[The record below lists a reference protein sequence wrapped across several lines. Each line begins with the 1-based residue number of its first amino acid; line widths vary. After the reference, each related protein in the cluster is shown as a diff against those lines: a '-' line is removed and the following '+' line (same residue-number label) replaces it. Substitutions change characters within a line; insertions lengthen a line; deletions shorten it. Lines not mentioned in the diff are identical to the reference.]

1 MSVFSLEK
9 MTPHLAFSLLG
20 VTGLDEFES
29 VDRSSELVAKLLYAI
44 FLIMGVILLI
54 NMMIA
59 LLSNTY
65 QHVQVLAE
73 KLKEAN
79 EKLIM
84 INVSFVQLP
93 VRGHSCHPGYYMCI
107 FKT

>member
-1 MSVFSLEK
+1 MFIFSWEK

-20 VTGLDEFES
+20 ITGLGDFTS
-29 VDRSSELVAKLLYAI
+29 VDHSSELMAKILYAI

-73 KLKEAN
+73 KLKDAN
-79 EKLIM
+79 KKLIM
-84 INVSFVQLP
+84 INVSFFQLP
-93 VRGHSCHPGYYMCI
+93 VRWRSCHPGHYMCI
-107 FKT
+107 F

>member
-20 VTGLDEFES
+20 VTGLDQFES
-29 VDRSSELVAKLLYAI
+29 VDHSSEVMAKLLYAI

-65 QHVQVLAE
+65 QHVQVR
-73 KLKEAN
+73 KRK
-79 EKLIM
+79 ID
-84 INVSFVQLP
+84 
-93 VRGHSCHPGYYMCI
+93 HD
-107 FKT
+107 